1 MLMASTGPIKVLHF
15 GLGPIGVGVVK
26 QVAQRKGFKIV
37 GAVDI
42 DPAKVGRDLGEIA
55 AVGRTLRVKVSDD
68 VRKTIK
74 STKPD
79 VVVLC
84 TNSSMKKVLPQ
95 MEAILKLKVPIV
107 STTEELAYPT
117 KSNMRYARAIHQMAK
132 KAKVAVLGT
141 GVNPGFVMD
150 ALPITL
156 TGVCEKVDALRIDRI
171 QDARVRRLPF
181 QQKIGAGLTREQFQ
195 RKVDEGS
202 VRHVGLAESV
212 TMIAEALG
220 WKLDRITD
228 DIRPRIATQTV
239 ASEYLAVD
247 PGYVCGIEQDGIGYR
262 NGMPVITL
270 HMEAYLGA
278 PESYDSVEITGSPA
292 LKMKIAGGVHG
303 DIATA
308 SIVVNSLAKI
318 LEVTPGLHTMRD
330 MPIPSFF
337 GGVR

>member
-1 MLMASTGPIKVLHF
+1 MASASKPIKVLHF

-26 QVAQRKGFKIV
+26 QVAERKGFKIV

-42 DPAKVGRDLGEIA
+42 DPAKAGRDLGEVA
-55 AVGRTLRVKVSDD
+55 GVGRSLKVKVSDD
-68 VRKTIK
+68 ARKAIR
-74 STKPD
+74 SSKPD

-84 TNSSMKKVLPQ
+84 TSSSMKGILPQ
-95 MEAILKLKVPIV
+95 IETILSLRKPIV

-117 KSNMRYARAIHQMAK
+117 KSNMRYARTIHQLAK

-156 TGVCEKVDALRIDRI
+156 TGVCERVEAIRIDRI
-171 QDARVRRLPF
+171 QDARIRRLPF

-195 RKVDEGS
+195 RKVDDGS
-202 VRHVGLAESV
+202 VRHVGLAESIS
-212 TMIAEALG
+212 MIGDALG

-228 DIRPRIATQTV
+228 DIQPRIATQTV

-247 PGYVCGIEQDGIGYR
+247 PGYVCGIVQDGIGYR
-262 NGMPVITL
+262 NGVPVVTL

-278 PESYDSVEITGSPA
+278 PESYDAVEITGSPA
-292 LKMKIAGGVHG
+292 LKMKIPGGVHG
-303 DIATA
+303 DIATT
-308 SIVVNSLAKI
+308 SIVVNSLPKI
-318 LEVTPGLHTMRD
+318 LDATPGLHTMRD
-330 MPIPSFF
+330 MAIPSFF
-337 GGVR
+337 GGN